1 MPHTPAKNP
10 RQSLNKRTHSLVSAL
25 LSAAEA
31 AHHMHGHF
39 LSGTD
44 TEALG
49 HMTALIAGLDTAM
62 KDRREISRLIK
73 NGVLNKSRAH

>member
-10 RQSLNKRTHSLVSAL
+10 RQSLHKRTHSLVSAL

-49 HMTALIAGLDTAM
+49 HMTALISQLDTAM
-62 KDRREISRLIK
+62 KDRREITRLIK
-73 NGVLNKSRAH
+73 NAALEKPTP

>member
-10 RQSLNKRTHSLVSAL
+10 RQSLHKRTHSLVSAL

-44 TEALG
+44 TDALC
-49 HMTALIAGLDTAM
+49 HMTSLISLLDIAM
-62 KDRREISRLIK
+62 KDRREITRLIK
-73 NGVLNKSRAH
+73 NGVLDKSRAD